1 MSAGH
6 WLTPFAEVHDG
17 CVDCMKSSKR
27 KEQEQEQEELQALT
41 ACHIAWYCGELP
53 AASTTR
59 QKEGIT
65 MTKMGGRNYL
75 LGIKPIIMFVLTT
88 FRWGS

>member
-1 MSAGH
+1 
-6 WLTPFAEVHDG
+6 
-17 CVDCMKSSKR
+17 
-27 KEQEQEQEELQALT
+27 
-41 ACHIAWYCGELP
+41 LP

-75 LGIKPIIMFVLTT
+75 LDIKPIIMFVLPMGLLDSTRLAADLPPHHSCAMALP
-88 FRWGS
+88 FAAELNQLSVDGNPICERL